1 MLISRAHYPVLT
13 LGYGRRAGVW
23 TQGCV
28 LACEG
33 CIARDTWDANP
44 ANDVGVDELLTWLSS
59 HPDVNGITISGG
71 EPLDQPD
78 ELVEL
83 LIGIRTLWPQDV
95 DILCFT
101 GRSTSAVRQ
110 AYSTV
115 TRHLDAIVTGPYVKS
130 LPTTHPLMGSANQEL
145 VCLTDLG
152 HERYASAA
160 SAPRVVQASQTAN
173 QLWTV
178 GVPGEGDLAQL
189 EAELQSR
196 SLGIVDRTWGAPDH
210 D

>member
-44 ANDVGVDELLTWLSS
+44 ANDVEVDEVLQWLSS
-59 HPDVNGITISGG
+59 HPDVDGVTVSGG

-78 ELVEL
+78 ELIEL
-83 LIGIRTLWPQDV
+83 LGGIRTLWPHDV

-101 GRSTSAVRQ
+101 GRSTSAVRT

-115 TRHLDAIVTGPYVKS
+115 TAHLDAIVTGPYVRS
-130 LPTTHPLMGSANQEL
+130 NPTTHPLMGSGNQEL

-152 HERYASAA
+152 RERYASAA
-160 SAPRVVQASQTAN
+160 SSPRRVQASMRGN

-178 GVPGEGDLAQL
+178 GVPGEGDLVQL

-196 SLGIVDRTWGAPDH
+196 SLSIVNRSWGAPD
-210 D
+210 DD